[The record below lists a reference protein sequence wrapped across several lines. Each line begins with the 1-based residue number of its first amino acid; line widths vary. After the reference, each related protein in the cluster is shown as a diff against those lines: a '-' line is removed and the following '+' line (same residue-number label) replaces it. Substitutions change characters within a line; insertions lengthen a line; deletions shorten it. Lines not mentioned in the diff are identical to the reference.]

1 MPGTARRSVVAL
13 LMGVV
18 CAGAALSGFQRA
30 GQSQTPVFRS
40 NTELVEIDVVVIDK
54 DGNRVHGLTK
64 DDFVLRDRK
73 RAQTIET
80 FTEVRRTIERAIEAP
95 RPPVAARI
103 DVASNSSAEA
113 GRLVVL
119 VLDDLHVFQ
128 GRTDTVRDIARK
140 LVMELGP
147 ESSMALIQTGGEHS
161 TEVTNDR
168 TRLLASIDQFKG
180 RRPVR
185 RPLEACDPEPIRR
198 DPERPDEFDPGCDI
212 QDVNANRGLYQ
223 SLEDAAKILGSGSR
237 RRKAFILVSEHVAK
251 DISGL
256 FDGGEQIPQGLPDS
270 AGYLGGGTLGAAR
283 PLAAHDYAL
292 LDMMNQMRR
301 GNVATYAI
309 DPRGEVTPQ
318 EMLEECLPGKFGRGP
333 GELGIGPD
341 PCEGWDQKHL
351 PQSWS
356 SWVRQA
362 QNGLKVV
369 AEETGGFAI
378 VNTDDFTGG
387 ITRIID
393 DIDNYYLLGFY
404 TTDITSKGYRPI
416 DVEVRG
422 RPDLTLR
429 YRQGYEI
436 RRGEDDA
443 TEAKRDPLNRL
454 VDSALPTTDL
464 PLRLSAIPMPGDGNR
479 SRVAV
484 ALEFTMPRASLA
496 DAGEERLLDDIRY
509 GVYAI
514 DLKGAKVREHL
525 GSGARVALRPRP
537 GLTTPPDEVTYQLA
551 IEMELPAGQYQL
563 RASAMSDKLGA
574 GGSVYQSLDVPDF
587 SRADLG
593 VTDLLLAYA
602 DGPRVPVA
610 RDRRDTIVVTQLV
623 AVPRG
628 GIPAAGRGLSA
639 GAAAALAPPPPPILP
654 FEPTLDRIF
663 SAGDTVRLFFRAT
676 QRRRSDLLA
685 TISALAP
692 DGSTV
697 VTLDRPLDKDGT
709 MDLRLPLGQLQTG
722 GYTLQVEVSD
732 GTRTVRK
739 NVGFAIR

>member
-1 MPGTARRSVVAL
+1 MPRTGRRCVVSLVAAVVCTGTALSAL
-13 LMGVV
+13 Q
-18 CAGAALSGFQRA
+18 QRDQA
-30 GQSQTPVFRS
+30 QTPVFRS
-40 NTELVEIDVVVIDK
+40 NTELVEIDVVVVDR
-54 DGNRVHGLTK
+54 DGNRVQGLSK
-64 DDFVLRDRK
+64 EDFVLRDRK
-73 RAQTIET
+73 RAQNIET
-80 FTEVRRTIERAIEAP
+80 FTEVRREVERAEETP

-128 GRTDTVRDIARK
+128 GRTETVKDIARK

-198 DPERPDEFDPGCDI
+198 DQERPDEFDPGCDI

-251 DISGL
+251 DIRGL
-256 FDGGEQIPQGLPDS
+256 FDGGEQIPSSGGISQ
-270 AGYLGGGTLGAAR
+270 AGIGPAT
-283 PLAAHDYAL
+283 AHDYAL

-318 EMLEECLPGKFGRGP
+318 EMLEECLPGRFGRGP

-341 PCEGWDQKHL
+341 PCEGNTENL

-387 ITRIID
+387 ISRIID

-422 RPDLTLR
+422 RPELTLR

-436 RRGEDDA
+436 RRGDDEES
-443 TEAKRDPLNRL
+443 EAKRDPLNRL

-464 PLRLSAIPMPGDGNR
+464 PLRLSAIPMPGEGNR
-479 SRVAV
+479 ARVAV
-484 ALEFTMPRASLA
+484 SLEFTMPRATLA
-496 DAGEERLLDDIRY
+496 DSGEERLLDDIRY

-574 GGSVYQSLDVPDF
+574 GGSVYQSLNVPDF
-587 SRADLG
+587 SRADLE

-610 RDRRDTIVVTQLV
+610 RDRRDTIVVTQTV

-628 GIPAAGRGLSA
+628 AVPLAARGLSA
-639 GAAAALAPPPPPILP
+639 GTEARLAPPPSPVLP
-654 FEPTLDRIF
+654 FEPTLDRVF
-663 SAGDTVRLFFRAT
+663 SAGDTIRLYFTTR
-676 QRRRSDLLA
+676 QRRRAPLLA

-697 VTLDRPLDKDGT
+697 VTIDRPLANDGIL
-709 MDLRLPLGQLQTG
+709 DLRLPLGQLQPG
-722 GYTLQVEVSD
+722 GYTLQVDVSD
-732 GTRTVRK
+732 GTRTVKK